1 MCARR
6 VIVRRESL
14 RWPGSLLLI
23 PVLLLL
29 VLPISALAEEGAS
42 EAGVLEAGALEAG
55 GLEAGAPE
63 AGISVELGKVVVL
76 RVHYG
81 TPDLSPYERA
91 AEITRRLNDAAW
103 FYRQDG
109 ALSPDQVRV
118 AVEQGETVI
127 CLGDRLIVTVD
138 EEHARMNLSSKETL
152 AQEWAENLK
161 AAIAAYNEILGP
173 KP

>member
-6 VIVRRESL
+6 VIAHRKSL
-14 RWPGSLLLI
+14 RWPGFLLLI
-23 PVLLLL
+23 PVFLLL
-29 VLPISALAEEGAS
+29 VLPISVLAEEGTP
-42 EAGVLEAGALEAG
+42 EAGI
-55 GLEAGAPE
+55 LEAGAPE
-63 AGISVELGKVVVL
+63 EGIGVELGKVVIL

-81 TPDLSPYERA
+81 TPDLSPYDRA

-109 ALSPDQVRV
+109 ALNPDQVRV
-118 AVEQGETVI
+118 AAEQGETVI
-127 CLGDRLIVTVD
+127 YLGDRLIVTVD
-138 EEHARMNLSSKETL
+138 EAHARMNLSSQETL

-161 AAIAAYNEILGP
+161 AAIASYNEILGP

>member
-6 VIVRRESL
+6 VIVRRKSL

-29 VLPISALAEEGAS
+29 ALPISVLAEE
-42 EAGVLEAGALEAG
+42 EAPEAGALEA
-55 GLEAGAPE
+55 EAPE

-81 TPDLSPYERA
+81 TPVLSPYERA
-91 AEITRRLNDAAW
+91 AEITRRINDAAW

-109 ALSPDQVRV
+109 ALSPDQVRA

-127 CLGDRLIVTVD
+127 YLGDRLIVTVD

-152 AQEWAENLK
+152 AQEWAENLR